1 VKKSVEVE
9 ASNNRILPQSIS
21 FSFANPFLGIRFMA
35 SLSGFYSVSSET
47 TTENTATVVVS
58 INPKHEVYEGH
69 FPNQPVAPGAALT
82 QMVIDE
88 ATKLFA
94 SGRMFVGAK
103 QIKFLSVLD
112 PNKTSILTM
121 EYTFVER
128 DARLQFACTGKHDET
143 IFFKI
148 NGTFR

>member
-1 VKKSVEVE
+1 
-9 ASNNRILPQSIS
+9 
-21 FSFANPFLGIRFMA
+21 MA
-35 SLSGFYSVSSET
+35 SLSGFYSVIAEIRNET
-47 TTENTATVVVS
+47 TATVLVA
-58 INPKHEVYEGH
+58 INPKHKVYEGH

-88 ATKLFA
+88 ASKLFA

-103 QIKFLSVLD
+103 QVKFLSVLD
-112 PNKTSILTM
+112 PNKTSMLTM

-128 DARLQFACTGKHDET
+128 DALLQFACTGKHDET

>member
-9 ASNNRILPQSIS
+9 ASNNPILPQSIS

-69 FPNQPVAPGAALT
+69 FPISLWHQ
-82 QMVIDE
+82 
-88 ATKLFA
+88 
-94 SGRMFVGAK
+94 
-103 QIKFLSVLD
+103 
-112 PNKTSILTM
+112 
-121 EYTFVER
+121 ER
-128 DARLQFACTGKHDET
+128 L
-143 IFFKI
+143 
-148 NGTFR
+148 

>member
-1 VKKSVEVE
+1 M
-9 ASNNRILPQSIS
+9 A
-21 FSFANPFLGIRFMA
+21 SFA
-35 SLSGFYSVSSET
+35 GFYSVISDAT
-47 TTENTATVVVS
+47 TDNTATVAVS

-88 ATKLFA
+88 ASRLFA
-94 SGRMFVGAK
+94 HGRMFVGVK
-103 QIKFLSVLD
+103 QVKFLSVLD

-128 DARLQFACTGKHDET
+128 DALLQFACTGKNEET

>member
-1 VKKSVEVE
+1 VKKSVEVDG
-9 ASNNRILPQSIS
+9 SNNRILHQSIS
-21 FSFANPFLGIRFMA
+21 FSFANLILGIVLMA
-35 SLSGFYSVSSET
+35 SLAGFYSVISDA

-69 FPNQPVAPGAALT
+69 FPKQPVAPGAALM

-88 ATKLFA
+88 ASRLFA
-94 SGRMFVGAK
+94 NERIFVGAK
-103 QIKFLSVLD
+103 QVKFLSVLN
-112 PNKTSILTM
+112 PNKTTILTM

-128 DARLQFACTGKHDET
+128 DALLQFACTGKNDET

>member
-1 VKKSVEVE
+1 MKKSVEVDG
-9 ASNNRILPQSIS
+9 SNNRILHQSNS
-21 FSFANPFLGIRFMA
+21 CSFAHPILGIDLMA
-35 SLSGFYSVSSET
+35 SLAGFYSVISDAT
-47 TTENTATVVVS
+47 TDNTATVAIS

-88 ATKLFA
+88 ASRLFA
-94 SGRMFVGAK
+94 NGRMFVGAK
-103 QIKFLSVLD
+103 QVKFLSVLD
-112 PNKTSILTM
+112 PNHVNELTM
-121 EYTFVER
+121 EFTFAVREE
-128 DARLQFACTGKHDET
+128 LVQFSCVGKHLET